1 MMWQNYRRFPSNRSD
16 VFAQTEIKGMPHL
29 PFGRL
34 GAVLDLGEKLRF
46 HPYAA
51 MGDPLGVRLCLAD
64 KRRQMLAQIG
74 GRPGIEAVVDL
85 AGIDKVPALA
95 AGQIDAVPFSTVEGK
110 AGDGQRLTLLA
121 VFLTQMLPR
130 PET

>member
-1 MMWQNYRRFPSNRSD
+1 MWQNYRRFPSNRSD

-51 MGDPLGVRLCLAD
+51 MGDPLGVRPCFAD
-64 KRRQMLAQIG
+64 ERRQALAQIG
-74 GRPGIEAVVDL
+74 SRLGVEAVVHL
-85 AGIDKVPALA
+85 AGIDEVPAPA
-95 AGQIDAVPFSTVEGK
+95 RA
-110 AGDGQRLTLLA
+110 R
-121 VFLTQMLPR
+121 
-130 PET
+130 